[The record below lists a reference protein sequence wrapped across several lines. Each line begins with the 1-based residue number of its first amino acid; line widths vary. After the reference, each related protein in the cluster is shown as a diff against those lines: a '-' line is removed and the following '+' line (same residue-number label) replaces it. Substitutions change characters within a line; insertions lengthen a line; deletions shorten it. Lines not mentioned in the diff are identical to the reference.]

1 MPRSKSKKKD
11 KIIPDNLKDIIEL
24 RNEKQTNLDTQEKNQ
39 VGMLCKGMYKCSKD
53 NDKKCLDDIKDA
65 LNNYEP
71 SKKSKKESS
80 KSVKGGGSKRS
91 RSKSKKRSKSKS
103 KK

>member
-1 MPRSKSKKKD
+1 MPRSKSKKDEKV
-11 KIIPDNLKDIIEL
+11 PDNLKTIINR
-24 RNEKQTNLDTQEKNQ
+24 RNEIQANLDTEEKNK
-39 VGMLCKGMYKCSKD
+39 VGMLCKGMYKCSKSE
-53 NDKKCLDDIKDA
+53 DKECLDKITDA